1 MARQGGT
8 AEEEG
13 TIRLRDGLMM
23 KEREEGH
30 ESLPCTDD
38 RQTIIEVETA
48 IVCNCN
54 CHYPCGSKRIICLLV
69 REAAHVFCP
78 LYVTTI

>member
-8 AEEEG
+8 AEEEE
-13 TIRLRDGLMM
+13 TIRLREGLMM
-23 KEREEGH
+23 KEREGH